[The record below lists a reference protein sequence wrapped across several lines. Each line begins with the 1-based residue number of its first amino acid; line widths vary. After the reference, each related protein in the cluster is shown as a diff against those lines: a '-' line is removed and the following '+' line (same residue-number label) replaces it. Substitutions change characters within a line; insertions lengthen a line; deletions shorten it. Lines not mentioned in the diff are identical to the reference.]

1 MIISLCLLQGMQHKV
16 SDTWKC
22 AYNTEYPAMAEE
34 GLVDTTTMTNT
45 PSPNNNSNSCN
56 TIISSNRTEES
67 TSPPLSNGKMS
78 PDSRNGTMKLDGG
91 EIKLGG
97 LERGRDLN
105 GLEQKI
111 QELRA
116 EKEAYELKMSSPG
129 NETVKVHQG
138 RRIKEE
144 EAEYRENHT
153 SQDTPLDF
161 SVKRRASSFSGS
173 VTDESRASSSSPSH
187 GTADYRGG
195 SILAVSPSPE
205 PVSMMDGA
213 DFVSA
218 DGRSTDDIKRC
229 PKIEIGPGHDI
240 IHPQFHQHLH
250 PNFGNHHGQGT
261 PSSESH
267 NKPKMEIK
275 MERDGETMGDPSTHL
290 KSEIVEH
297 HDSSDQHGHRQHA
310 QLSGLSPPGTTS
322 LTPPLLNSLGGLFPG
337 LNPNFLA
344 GKSAMGTFSQMAAA
358 AAFMDPRNVGLNIN
372 NNSGGAGNNSNT
384 SSSKKTTRPFKAYPK
399 EALQMPLGGFF
410 GAPGLS
416 PSLLQ
421 QGIESGMFAGMNT
434 EDLMTLYNQQLQ
446 LLREKQVSSS
456 TPTLPQ
462 GCKGSTSPP
471 LSPKLTNGSGNNHH
485 ESHLH
490 HPEHSKYRNH
500 QQSRQHS
507 PPHHLTNSN
516 HLYMPMNPSSNNILT
531 SHHHQNNGSTSPSEN
546 ANHHHSNNT
555 YHAPASTLVS
565 STSPSPSSSN
575 HNGGSNSRKRPRSLP
590 DEQKDAAY
598 WERRRKNNDAAKRS
612 RDARRAKEDEIALRA
627 ALLEQENIKLRVEV
641 ASLKTETS
649 RLRCLLYNS

>member
-1 MIISLCLLQGMQHKV
+1 MQHKV

-22 AYNTEYPAMAEE
+22 AYNTEYPVMAED
-34 GLVDTTTMTNT
+34 GLVGTTTMTNA

-56 TIISSNRTEES
+56 TIITNNRNTESS
-67 TSPPLSNGKMS
+67 SPPMTNGKMS
-78 PDSRNGTMKLDGG
+78 PDSGDRAVKLEKGLRHSGDL
-91 EIKLGG
+91 EMGG
-97 LERGRDLN
+97 LGRGRELS

-116 EKEAYELKMSSPG
+116 EKEAYELRLSSPEDG
-129 NETVKVHQG
+129 KMKIHPDGHG
-138 RRIKEE
+138 RDEE
-144 EAEYRENHT
+144 VEDRENHQ

-195 SILAVSPSPE
+195 SLLTVSPSPE
-205 PVSMMDGA
+205 SVTMMDGG
-213 DFVSA
+213 DLTSA
-218 DGRSTDDIKRC
+218 EGRPGEDVKGC
-229 PKIEIGPGHDI
+229 PQIGPGHGHDI
-240 IHPQFHQHLH
+240 IHQQFHHHLH
-250 PNFGNHHGQGT
+250 SNFENHRREAT
-261 PSSESH
+261 PSPESH
-267 NKPKMEIK
+267 SKIKIK
-275 MERDGETMGDPSTHL
+275 MERDPETTGESVGQLKQEIGGQHENGDNQ
-290 KSEIVEH
+290 H
-297 HDSSDQHGHRQHA
+297 HHQQQA
-310 QLSGLSPPGTTS
+310 PLPGLSPPGASS

-337 LNPNFLA
+337 LTPNFLT
-344 GKSAMGTFSQMAAA
+344 GKSAMGAFSQMAAA
-358 AAFMDPRNVGLNIN
+358 AAFMDPRNVGLNMNN
-372 NNSGGAGNNSNT
+372 NNSSSNNSNAGN
-384 SSSKKTTRPFKAYPK
+384 KKSTRPFKAYPK

-434 EDLMTLYNQQLQ
+434 DDLMTLYNQQLQ
-446 LLREKQVSSS
+446 LIREKQVSSS
-456 TPTLPQ
+456 TPTPAQ
-462 GCKGSTSPP
+462 VRKGNSSPS
-471 LSPKLTNGSGNNHH
+471 LSPNMTNGAVNNHH
-485 ESHLH
+485 ENHLQH
-490 HPEHSKYRNH
+490 LSKYRNH
-500 QQSRQHS
+500 QHGPQHS
-507 PPHHLTNSN
+507 PPHQFANNN
-516 HLYMPMNPSSNNILT
+516 HHFMSINPSSKNILT
-531 SHHHQNNGSTSPSEN
+531 SHHHQNNSSSPPGEN
-546 ANHHHSNNT
+546 TNHHHSSNN
-555 YHAPASTLVS
+555 YPAPANTLVS
-565 STSPSPSSSN
+565 STSPSPSSSSN